1 MTDKSENQ
9 ANAFHHAWEI
19 INKDTSIPAEEKEGI
34 LKLIKVLVEVAES
47 SPNSRSKNPEDKLFT
62 QDIIS
67 KHSLLTLVKQQADE
81 LNSLRNLSLNL
92 TSSLDLQTVLDAVVT
107 EAMHL
112 VKNAR
117 AAHIFLYSHGKL
129 NFGASLNAEGDQK

>member
-1 MTDKSENQ
+1 MSNKRENQ
-9 ANAFHHAWEI
+9 ADAFHHAWEI
-19 INKDTSIPAEEKEGI
+19 INKDTSIPSEEKEGI

-47 SPNSRSKNPEDKLFT
+47 SSSSKEKNPEDKLFT
-62 QDIIS
+62 QEIIS

-81 LNSLRNLSLNL
+81 LNSLKNLSLNL

-117 AAHIFLYSHGKL
+117 AAHIFLFSHGIL
-129 NFGASLNAEGDQK
+129 NFGASLNS